1 MAARPLICIVDHDE
15 SVRRAVVGLVR
26 ALGFAAAEFQS
37 GADFLQSDHLPQ
49 TACVIADM
57 QMPGMSGLQLH
68 RELIASGAPIPTVL
82 TTSYPDETTRARALE
97 AGVNCYLTKP
107 FAPNDL
113 LDCIRS
119 AIGHPKEG
127 GP

>member
-1 MAARPLICIVDHDE
+1 MAVCPLICIVDHDD
-15 SVRRAVVGLVR
+15 SARRAVVGLVR

-37 GADFLQSDHLPQ
+37 GADFLRSDHLPR

-68 RELIASGAPIPTVL
+68 RQLTASGAPIPIIL
-82 TTSYPDETTRARALE
+82 MTSYPDTTTRARALA
-97 AGVNCYLTKP
+97 AGVNGYLTKP
-107 FAPNDL
+107 CAPNDL

-119 AIGHPKEG
+119 AVGHLK
-127 GP
+127 